1 MDPKLKKQSKQ
12 VSLVVTSLNRNF
24 SENLSANVLD
34 NITGDTPAFNWEDLK
49 AKWPH
54 LASISFEQTS
64 RRKQIDVLIGSDH
77 PLFHHVLKEVHGSK
91 TTDPIARLTNLG
103 WVCFGPTIVEE
114 HRRKSRSYFTR
125 TYRSSQVEQPTV
137 QQQDHQLRQ
146 FWELEALGIKDTD
159 DRTFDEKEAVVKVTE
174 STIYDKGRY
183 SVGIPW
189 KKEEPNL
196 NNNYDMA
203 LIRLKGQEKSLKRK
217 GSEATR
223 TYNKII

>member
-1 MDPKLKKQSKQ
+1 M
-12 VSLVVTSLNRNF
+12 
-24 SENLSANVLD
+24 
-34 NITGDTPAFNWEDLK
+34 K

-114 HRRKSRSYFTR
+114 HRRKSRSYSTR

-203 LIRLKGQEKSLKRK
+203 LIRLK
-217 GSEATR
+217 EAQ
-223 TYNKII
+223 

>member
-1 MDPKLKKQSKQ
+1 
-12 VSLVVTSLNRNF
+12 
-24 SENLSANVLD
+24 
-34 NITGDTPAFNWEDLK
+34 
-49 AKWPH
+49 
-54 LASISFEQTS
+54 
-64 RRKQIDVLIGSDH
+64 
-77 PLFHHVLKEVHGSK
+77 VHGSK
-91 TTDPIARLTNLG
+91 TTVPIARLTNLG

-114 HRRKSRSYFTR
+114 HRCKSRSYFTR

-203 LIRLKGQEKSLKRK
+203 LIRLKSQEKSLKRK
-217 GSEATR
+217 GSEATH
-223 TYNKII
+223 TYNKIIEDYEKKGYVKKIEKTNEINQLMVFATFCCNQGRKNNYKDTNRI